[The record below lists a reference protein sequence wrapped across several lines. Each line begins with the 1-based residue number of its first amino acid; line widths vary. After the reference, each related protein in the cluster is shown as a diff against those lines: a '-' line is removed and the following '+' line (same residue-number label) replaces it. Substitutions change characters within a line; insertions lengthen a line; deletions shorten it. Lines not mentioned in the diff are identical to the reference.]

1 MPSIQ
6 ADSHV
11 TLHYRMSVV
20 VDDVERELVNTFDA
34 APATLQMGVGQW
46 SPDIERHLLG
56 LGEGERLDVQIPAA
70 EAYGVRNPDLL
81 YTLDREQLEAQCGS
95 AFVYAPGETVELAFR
110 RRSAGARYPRAVR
123 RGQRRRRF
131 QPPAGRARPAAHGAR
146 DRRSLRR

>member
-95 AFVYAPGETVELAFR
+95 AFVYAPGETVELDFAGEVPVR
-110 RRSAGARYPRAVR
+110 GILAQCDADSAVVDFNHPL
-123 RGQRRRRF
+123 
-131 QPPAGRARPAAHGAR
+131 AGR
-146 DRRSLRR
+146 DLRLTVHVIGVL